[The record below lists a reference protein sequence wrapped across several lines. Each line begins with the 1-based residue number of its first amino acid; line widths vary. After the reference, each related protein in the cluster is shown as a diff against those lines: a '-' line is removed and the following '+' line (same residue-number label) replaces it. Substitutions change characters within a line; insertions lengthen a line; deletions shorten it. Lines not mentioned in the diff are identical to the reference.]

1 MTRRKFRADVAA
13 AINISIPGI
22 SSVGLGPD
30 DGEVVCIY
38 TSNRS
43 AVQIPLRLTTAS
55 VDDYPQHQGF
65 HGSTE
70 CDEIPSSIMGVLG
83 RLVYSTQGRSV
94 IDSLAILSN
103 QLETALGSAATE
115 QQSEDH
121 VSVAD
126 ATDSSPEDEIGGDTD
141 VEFEDYDL
149 EIHDNTTS
157 GIDLHPIAAGS
168 QNQVKRNVRLRE
180 DLAKAR
186 EVGFG
191 IGLWPNDDIVSLSLR
206 ASKLGLSTETLTA
219 WDIEPTEY
227 IVLLFKYEDHY
238 LPLET
243 FATIQGKE
251 KPMLF
256 RVGQCT
262 TYKPSLV
269 TAQAAFNKQDQAAST
284 LEDASDGNGDFDRLY
299 MSNSLDLWM
308 EQEFAALLLLRIQSN
323 LSWDNA
329 KLAMLAHSKSDHLR
343 GPTSAP
349 EAVTA
354 DQEAEV
360 LISPTAPYK
369 LNQDYLIR
377 NPESDSSGLLQISN
391 LSNAKQERSLP
402 LVAMQFALRYLVN
415 CTKYCMVCHL
425 KTSDA
430 FAAIT
435 PYVCDNPLCLYQY
448 MSLGFGPSIEHEIIS
463 QPLVVDLLIS
473 CFMISLQQN
482 KLREFPDG
490 LNLLLPSPIFS
501 RALDEDFNQCIVNFS
516 RRRLFRTRKDRT
528 TSEVVSSLRLGDVFL
543 LARVGTLS
551 LDAVFVIYHCVV
563 VSFDYVENA
572 ITFECLATI
581 PSTSSSHISGAST
594 KDDLTIHYDC
604 KEDYFIHP
612 FEHELSELNPHQ
624 RAQSLALITASLPAV
639 PTMRQ
644 HLMHKPNA
652 AIEDCPGMGK
662 PSLALL
668 RWIITSNRSMIV
680 QIDSADNIA
689 TDSISSGACEKLSGI
704 STRCVQFRFAQGSP
718 DKEQRLIE
726 AVRANS
732 LTKAAPTIFAWHGS
746 SLGNWHSIIRQGL
759 DFSRVVNGRAF
770 GHGVYFSPHWET
782 SSSYAAQPAQTDTY
796 GWFRSQLQP
805 SSVISLCE
813 IVNRPDAFVSNNPHY
828 VVADVDWIQCRYLI
842 VQSAMAPAMRPQD
855 DIELV
860 PVTPGTAYLKQDPKY
875 RVYGPWT
882 RMLEVSGA
890 GPPVG
895 IPETAS
901 SGARLSQQLTS
912 PVENVVLEDVET
924 GDPSVE
930 DCDFE
935 KCVRDIGPEI
945 GGPEATSTTAVILNS
960 RKTDFRP
967 GTLDIKS
974 LPKLPAPTWAMD
986 SGRRALGHEL
996 KKLQKVQATT
1006 PLHELGWYI
1015 DFNSIENLFHWIVEL
1030 HSFDPRLH
1038 LAQDMKSAGARSIVL
1053 ELRFGRSYPLTPPFV
1068 RVIRPRFLPF
1078 MAGGGG
1084 HVTNG
1089 GAMCMELLTNSG
1101 WSPATSLE
1109 NVLVQVRMAMSGEDP
1124 QPARLEDP
1132 VRYRTRV
1139 TDYGIDEAIVA
1150 FRRSALAHGWAI
1162 PSDLEETA
1170 RLA

>member
-13 AINISIPGI
+13 AISISIPGI
-22 SSVGLGPD
+22 SSVSLGPD

-55 VDDYPQHQGF
+55 VDDYPHHQGF

-70 CDEIPSSIMGVLG
+70 CDDIPSSIMGILG

-103 QLETALGSAATE
+103 QLETALGSAVTE

-126 ATDSSPEDEIGGDTD
+126 ATDSWLEDEIEGDTD

-149 EIHDNTTS
+149 EIHDNTTC
-157 GIDLHPIAAGS
+157 GIGLHPIAASS
-168 QNQVKRNVRLRE
+168 QNQVKGNVRLRE

-191 IGLWPNDDIVSLSLR
+191 IGLWPNNDIVSLSLR
-206 ASKLGLSTETLTA
+206 IGKLGLSVETLTA
-219 WDIEPTEY
+219 WHIEPTDY
-227 IVLLFKYEDHY
+227 IVLLFTYEEYY

-243 FATIQGKE
+243 FATMQGKE
-251 KPMLF
+251 KPMLL
-256 RVGQCT
+256 RVGKCK

-269 TAQAAFNKQDQAAST
+269 TAQAAFNKRDQAAST
-284 LEDASDGNGDFDRLY
+284 LKDTSDSNDDFDRLY

-308 EQEFAALLLLRIQSN
+308 EQEFAALLMLRIQFN

-343 GPTSAP
+343 GLTSNP

-377 NPESDSSGLLQISN
+377 DPESDSSGLLEISN
-391 LSNAKQERSLP
+391 VPNAKHERSLP
-402 LVAMQFALRYLVN
+402 LVAMQFALRYFVN

-425 KTSDA
+425 KISDA

-448 MSLGFGPSIEHEIIS
+448 MSLGFGPSIEHKIIS
-463 QPLVVDLLIS
+463 QPLVVDLLITF
-473 CFMISLQQN
+473 FMISLQQN

-490 LNLLLPSPIFS
+490 
-501 RALDEDFNQCIVNFS
+501 
-516 RRRLFRTRKDRT
+516 
-528 TSEVVSSLRLGDVFL
+528 
-543 LARVGTLS
+543 
-551 LDAVFVIYHCVV
+551 
-563 VSFDYVENA
+563 
-572 ITFECLATI
+572 
-581 PSTSSSHISGAST
+581 
-594 KDDLTIHYDC
+594 
-604 KEDYFIHP
+604 
-612 FEHELSELNPHQ
+612 
-624 RAQSLALITASLPAV
+624 
-639 PTMRQ
+639 
-644 HLMHKPNA
+644 
-652 AIEDCPGMGK
+652 
-662 PSLALL
+662 
-668 RWIITSNRSMIV
+668 
-680 QIDSADNIA
+680 
-689 TDSISSGACEKLSGI
+689 
-704 STRCVQFRFAQGSP
+704 
-718 DKEQRLIE
+718 
-726 AVRANS
+726 
-732 LTKAAPTIFAWHGS
+732 
-746 SLGNWHSIIRQGL
+746 
-759 DFSRVVNGRAF
+759 
-770 GHGVYFSPHWET
+770 
-782 SSSYAAQPAQTDTY
+782 
-796 GWFRSQLQP
+796 
-805 SSVISLCE
+805 
-813 IVNRPDAFVSNNPHY
+813 
-828 VVADVDWIQCRYLI
+828 
-842 VQSAMAPAMRPQD
+842 AMAPAMRPQD

-860 PVTPGTAYLKQDPKY
+860 PVTPGTSYLEQDPNY
-875 RVYGPWT
+875 RVYGPLT
-882 RMLEVSGA
+882 RMLEAGGV

-895 IPETAS
+895 IPKTAS

-912 PVENVVLEDVET
+912 PTENVILEDVET

-930 DCDFE
+930 DCDLE
-935 KCVRDIGPEI
+935 KCVGDIAPEI
-945 GGPEATSTTAVILNS
+945 GGPEATSTAAVISDS
-960 RKTDFRP
+960 RKTDFQP

-974 LPKLPAPTWAMD
+974 LPRLPAPTWAMD
-986 SGRRALGHEL
+986 SGRRTLGHEL

-1030 HSFDPRLH
+1030 HSFDPMLP
-1038 LAQDMKSAGARSIVL
+1038 LARDMKSAGARSVVL
-1053 ELRFGRSYPLTPPFV
+1053 ELRFGRSFPLSPPFV

-1109 NVLVQVRMAMSGEDP
+1109 NVLVQVRMSMSSEDP
-1124 QPARLEDP
+1124 QPARLEYP
-1132 VRYRTRV
+1132 LPYRTRV
-1139 TDYGIDEAIVA
+1139 SDYGIDEAIAA
-1150 FRRSALAHGWAI
+1150 FRRSALAHGWEV
-1162 PSDLEETA
+1162 PSDFEETA

>member
-1 MTRRKFRADVAA
+1 MT
-13 AINISIPGI
+13 IS
-22 SSVGLGPD
+22 
-30 DGEVVCIY
+30 
-38 TSNRS
+38 
-43 AVQIPLRLTTAS
+43 LRLTTAS
-55 VDDYPQHQGF
+55 VDDYPHHQGF

-70 CDEIPSSIMGVLG
+70 CDGIPSSIMGILG

-103 QLETALGSAATE
+103 QLETALGSAATA

-126 ATDSSPEDEIGGDTD
+126 ATDSWPEDEIDGDTD

-149 EIHDNTTS
+149 EIHDNTAS
-157 GIDLHPIAAGS
+157 GIDLHPIAASS
-168 QNQVKRNVRLRE
+168 QNQVKRNVRLCE

-186 EVGFG
+186 EIGFG

-206 ASKLGLSTETLTA
+206 IGKLGLSVETLTA
-219 WDIEPTEY
+219 WHVEPTDY
-227 IVLLFKYEDHY
+227 IVLLFTYEEYY

-243 FATIQGKE
+243 FATMQGKE

-256 RVGQCT
+256 RVGKCK

-269 TAQAAFNKQDQAAST
+269 TAQAAFSKRNQAGTALKDT
-284 LEDASDGNGDFDRLY
+284 SDSNDDFDRLY

-323 LSWDNA
+323 LSWDHA

-343 GPTSAP
+343 GLTSAP

-360 LISPTAPYK
+360 LISSTSPYK
-369 LNQDYLIR
+369 LNQDYVIQ
-377 NPESDSSGLLQISN
+377 NPGSDSSGLLEISN
-391 LSNAKQERSLP
+391 LSNTKHERSLP
-402 LVAMQFALRYLVN
+402 LVAMQFALRYFVN

-425 KTSDA
+425 KISDA

-448 MSLGFGPSIEHEIIS
+448 MSLGFGPSIEHQIIS
-463 QPLVVDLLIS
+463 QPLVVDLLITF
-473 CFMISLQQN
+473 FMISLQQN

-490 LNLLLPSPIFS
+490 LNLLLPLPIFS
-501 RALDEDFNQCIVNFS
+501 RAIDEDSNQCIVDFS
-516 RRRLFRTRKDRT
+516 QRQLFRIRT
-528 TSEVVSSLRLGDVFL
+528 DGTISEVVSSLNLGDVFL
-543 LARVGTLS
+543 LARVETLS
-551 LDAVFVIYHCVV
+551 LDAGFDTYHCVV
-563 VSFDYVENA
+563 VSFDYVEDA
-572 ITFECLATI
+572 IMFKCFATI
-581 PSTSSSHISGAST
+581 PSTSSSQTSGAST
-594 KDDLTIHYDC
+594 KVDPSIHVDG
-604 KEDYFIHP
+604 KKDYFIHP
-612 FEHELSELNPHQ
+612 FEHELSELNPYQ
-624 RAQSLALITASLPAV
+624 RAHSLALITGSLPAV
-639 PTMRQ
+639 ETMRQ
-644 HLMHKPNA
+644 HLMSKPNA

-668 RWIITSNRSMIV
+668 RWIIASNRSMIV

-689 TDSISSGACEKLSGI
+689 TDSMSSRACEKLSGI

-759 DFSRVVNGRAF
+759 DFSRVVNGRTF
-770 GHGVYFSPHWET
+770 GNGVYFSPYWET
-782 SSSYAAQPAQTDTY
+782 SSSYAAQPAYTGTY
-796 GWFRSQLQP
+796 GWVRSQLQP
-805 SSVISLCE
+805 LSVISLCE
-813 IVNRPDAFVSNNPHY
+813 IVNKPDAFVSTNPHY

-842 VQSAMAPAMRPQD
+842 VQSATAPAMQPQD

-860 PVTPGTAYLKQDPKY
+860 PVAPGTAYLKQDPKY
-875 RVYGPWT
+875 RVYGPLT

-890 GPPVG
+890 GAPVG

-912 PVENVVLEDVET
+912 PIENVVLDDVET
-924 GDPSVE
+924 GDSSVE

-935 KCVRDIGPEI
+935 KCVGDIGPEN
-945 GGPEATSTTAVILNS
+945 GGPEAMSTTAVILNS

-974 LPKLPAPTWAMD
+974 LPKLPVPTWAMD

-996 KKLQKVQATT
+996 KKLQKIQATT

-1030 HSFDPRLH
+1030 HSFDPMLRL
-1038 LAQDMKSAGARSIVL
+1038 ARDMKSAGARSVVL
-1053 ELRFGRSYPLTPPFV
+1053 ELRFGRSFPLSPPFV

-1109 NVLVQVRMAMSGEDP
+1109 NVLVQVRMAMSSEDP
-1124 QPARLEDP
+1124 HPARLDYSAP
-1132 VRYRTRV
+1132 YQARV
-1139 TDYGIDEAIVA
+1139 ADYGIDEAIVA
-1150 FRRSALAHGWAI
+1150 FKRSASAHGWEI
-1162 PSDLEETA
+1162 PSDSDETA

>member
-473 CFMISLQQN
+473 CFMIN
-482 KLREFPDG
+482 
-490 LNLLLPSPIFS
+490 
-501 RALDEDFNQCIVNFS
+501 
-516 RRRLFRTRKDRT
+516 
-528 TSEVVSSLRLGDVFL
+528 
-543 LARVGTLS
+543 
-551 LDAVFVIYHCVV
+551 
-563 VSFDYVENA
+563 
-572 ITFECLATI
+572 
-581 PSTSSSHISGAST
+581 
-594 KDDLTIHYDC
+594 
-604 KEDYFIHP
+604 
-612 FEHELSELNPHQ
+612 
-624 RAQSLALITASLPAV
+624 
-639 PTMRQ
+639 
-644 HLMHKPNA
+644 
-652 AIEDCPGMGK
+652 
-662 PSLALL
+662 
-668 RWIITSNRSMIV
+668 
-680 QIDSADNIA
+680 
-689 TDSISSGACEKLSGI
+689 
-704 STRCVQFRFAQGSP
+704 
-718 DKEQRLIE
+718 KEQRLIE

>member
-1 MTRRKFRADVAA
+1 M
-13 AINISIPGI
+13 GI
-22 SSVGLGPD
+22 
-30 DGEVVCIY
+30 
-38 TSNRS
+38 
-43 AVQIPLRLTTAS
+43 
-55 VDDYPQHQGF
+55 
-65 HGSTE
+65 
-70 CDEIPSSIMGVLG
+70 LG

-103 QLETALGSAATE
+103 QLETALGSAATA

-126 ATDSSPEDEIGGDTD
+126 ATDSWPEDEIDGDTD

-149 EIHDNTTS
+149 EIHDNTAS
-157 GIDLHPIAAGS
+157 GIDLHPIAASS
-168 QNQVKRNVRLRE
+168 QNQVKRNVRLCE

-186 EVGFG
+186 EIGFG

-206 ASKLGLSTETLTA
+206 IGKLGLSVETLTA
-219 WDIEPTEY
+219 WHVEPTDY
-227 IVLLFKYEDHY
+227 IVLLFTYEEYY

-243 FATIQGKE
+243 FATMQGKE

-256 RVGQCT
+256 RVGKCK

-269 TAQAAFNKQDQAAST
+269 TAQAAFSKRNQAGTALKDT
-284 LEDASDGNGDFDRLY
+284 SDSNDDFDRLY

-323 LSWDNA
+323 LSWDHA

-343 GPTSAP
+343 GLTSAP

-360 LISPTAPYK
+360 LISSTSPYK
-369 LNQDYLIR
+369 LNQDYVIQ
-377 NPESDSSGLLQISN
+377 NPGSDSSGLLEISN
-391 LSNAKQERSLP
+391 LSNTKHERSLP
-402 LVAMQFALRYLVN
+402 LVAMQFALRYFVN

-425 KTSDA
+425 KISDA

-448 MSLGFGPSIEHEIIS
+448 MSLGFGPSIEHQIIS
-463 QPLVVDLLIS
+463 QPLVVDLLITF
-473 CFMISLQQN
+473 FMISLQQN

-490 LNLLLPSPIFS
+490 
-501 RALDEDFNQCIVNFS
+501 
-516 RRRLFRTRKDRT
+516 
-528 TSEVVSSLRLGDVFL
+528 
-543 LARVGTLS
+543 
-551 LDAVFVIYHCVV
+551 
-563 VSFDYVENA
+563 
-572 ITFECLATI
+572 
-581 PSTSSSHISGAST
+581 TSSSQTSGAST
-594 KDDLTIHYDC
+594 KVDPSIHVDG
-604 KEDYFIHP
+604 KKDYFIHP
-612 FEHELSELNPHQ
+612 FEHELSELNPYQ
-624 RAQSLALITASLPAV
+624 RAHSLALITGSLPAV
-639 PTMRQ
+639 ETMRQ
-644 HLMHKPNA
+644 HLMSKPNA

-668 RWIITSNRSMIV
+668 RWIIASNRSMIV

-689 TDSISSGACEKLSGI
+689 TDSMSSRACEKLSGI

-759 DFSRVVNGRAF
+759 DFSRVVNGRTF
-770 GHGVYFSPHWET
+770 GNGVYFSPYWET
-782 SSSYAAQPAQTDTY
+782 SSSYAAQPAYTGTY
-796 GWFRSQLQP
+796 GWVRSQLQP
-805 SSVISLCE
+805 LSVISLCE
-813 IVNRPDAFVSNNPHY
+813 IVNKPDAFVSTNPHY

-842 VQSAMAPAMRPQD
+842 VQSATAPAMQPQD

-860 PVTPGTAYLKQDPKY
+860 PVAPGTAYLKQDPKY
-875 RVYGPWT
+875 RVYGPLT

-890 GPPVG
+890 GAPVG

-912 PVENVVLEDVET
+912 PIENVVLDDVET
-924 GDPSVE
+924 GDSSVE

-935 KCVRDIGPEI
+935 KCVGDIGPEN
-945 GGPEATSTTAVILNS
+945 GGPEAMSTTAVILNS

-974 LPKLPAPTWAMD
+974 LPKLPVPTWAMD

-996 KKLQKVQATT
+996 KKLQKIQATT

-1030 HSFDPRLH
+1030 HSFDPMLRL
-1038 LAQDMKSAGARSIVL
+1038 ARDMKSAGARSVVL
-1053 ELRFGRSYPLTPPFV
+1053 ELRFGRSFPLSPPFV

-1109 NVLVQVRMAMSGEDP
+1109 NVLVQVRMAMSSEDP
-1124 QPARLEDP
+1124 HPARLDYSAP
-1132 VRYRTRV
+1132 YQARV
-1139 TDYGIDEAIVA
+1139 ADYGIDEAIVA
-1150 FRRSALAHGWAI
+1150 FKRSASAHGWEI
-1162 PSDLEETA
+1162 PSDSDETA